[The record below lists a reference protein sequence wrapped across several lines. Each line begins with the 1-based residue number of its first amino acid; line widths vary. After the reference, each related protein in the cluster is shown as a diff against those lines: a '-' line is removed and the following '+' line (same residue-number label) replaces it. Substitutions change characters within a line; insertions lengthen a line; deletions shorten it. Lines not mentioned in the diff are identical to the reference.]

1 MIDFK
6 PYMYINIT
14 CNNVH
19 VMLFPTFAEAQ
30 ALLRSA
36 KVGPSCPAPLEPDAR
51 EMKQLAA
58 TCGLLAMKL
67 LLRFTRSACQ
77 IDAQFG

>member
-1 MIDFK
+1 
-6 PYMYINIT
+6 MYINIT

-58 TCGLLAMKL
+58 NLRLARDEAVAEVHSERM
-67 LLRFTRSACQ
+67 SN
-77 IDAQFG
+77 